1 MRSYLLLLTTTLLLQ
16 RQQATGQQPVN
27 FDTVRLGPVSY
38 AIGYSVFEADS
49 GYMVFNLQKFS
60 GTSFQDLVV
69 SKFDVGG
76 GFMSEVHHASYSAD
90 WIGSSSPVVPVEGGY
105 VSGVARF
112 GSSTVDSLFLFRFSG
127 NGDTLASKFI
137 DADTT
142 YLMRGMAL
150 TTTGDVLLAGLHEYP
165 EEAYVYHLDSLG
177 NIKGYHGYPGFDGE
191 DVVEGRDGRWY
202 VCGMGNQPSN
212 YGRGVLVRS
221 DTNGTQIWRRTLT
234 DAAPGWYKSVVA
246 LRDSSVLCL
255 GVGRPDENAYG
266 NFSLAIKYDTN
277 GNVVWRKDLY
287 ESESDSWPST
297 FHAGYE
303 AQDGSLIL
311 AGWYRSFA
319 IRDAGLIVKL
329 TADGDTLWHRFYSH
343 YPGAAYHKDQIFWDV
358 KPTSDGGMVL
368 TGETNSD
375 DYDYAQLWL
384 LKLDSMGCLVPGC
397 GSVGVQE
404 YTDLFNGKLVVAPNP
419 ASDQVN
425 VVLDLGE
432 GIDVSGQ
439 VRAIVLD
446 ATGRTVLE
454 QSVQQDLNL
463 LRTSLDVSA
472 LPEGTY
478 YLHLRDTKRWLAGS
492 KVVVE

>member
-27 FDTVRLGPVSY
+27 FDTVRFGPVSY

-90 WIGSSSPVVPVEGGY
+90 WIGSSSPAVTVYDGF
-105 VSGVARF
+105 VSGVAHF
-112 GSSTVDSLFLFRFSG
+112 GFGAVDSLFVYKFNGS
-127 NGDTLASKFI
+127 GDTVWTRFI
-137 DADTT
+137 GADSSLVHRATART
-142 YLMRGMAL
+142 LD
-150 TTTGDVLLAGLHEYP
+150 GDLLLAGTRDP
-165 EEAYVYHLDSLG
+165 GRKAYIFHLDSVG
-177 NIKGYHGYPGFDGE
+177 NIMGYHPYDDFNGE

-234 DAAPGWYKSVVA
+234 DEAPGWYKSVVA
-246 LRDSSVLCL
+246 LCDSSVLCL

-419 ASDQVN
+419 ASDRVS
-425 VVLDLGE
+425 VALDLTE
-432 GIDVSGQ
+432 GVDVSGQ
-439 VRAIVLD
+439 VRAVLLD
-446 ATGRTVLE
+446 EFGRMVLE
-454 QSVQQDLNL
+454 QTVQQNLNQ
-463 LRTSLDVSA
+463 LRATLDVSA
-472 LPEGTY
+472 LPAGTY
-478 YLHLRDTKRWLAGS
+478 YLHVRDAKRWLAGS
-492 KVVVE
+492 KVIVE